1 MAVSKWIDIRWEDKH
16 YYQHTTSTSYGN
28 PVKARIDY
36 KPDRTIDPKST
47 YSDLGLKHFGF
58 TTQEETNQTKA
69 KKEKTKKEKPRE
81 GDDGGGKKLPWW
93 AKVLLSPFLLI
104 LWILKMILKL
114 VWWVIKLFLLI
125 ITFGLISNWLNDEK

>member
-1 MAVSKWIDIRWEDKH
+1 MAVSEWIDIRWEDKH
-16 YYQHTTSTSYGN
+16 YYKHTTSTSYGN
-28 PVKARIDY
+28 PVIARI
-36 KPDRTIDPKST
+36 
-47 YSDLGLKHFGF
+47 
-58 TTQEETNQTKA
+58 NQSKA